1 MTQPHMTQFDLSRW
15 IVENEFASVAISV
28 DEEGN
33 STRLRIEDLRT
44 GTSRL
49 FDALE
54 LESLVHLSEDRL
66 AVLLDPS
73 ADRWRHDS

>member
-54 LESLVHLSEDRL
+54 LESLVHLSED
-66 AVLLDPS
+66 
-73 ADRWRHDS
+73 WRHDS

>member
-54 LESLVHLSEDRL
+54 LESLVH
-66 AVLLDPS
+66 PS

>member
-54 LESLVHLSEDRL
+54 SLVHLSEDRL

>member
-54 LESLVHLSEDRL
+54 LGPIGGPAGPVRGPL
-66 AVLLDPS
+66 AP
-73 ADRWRHDS
+73 